1 MDSTDCIEQKGII
14 EDIENGTAT
23 VKIVSFSACVSCTS
37 KGACLAGESA
47 EKNIS
52 VFIGDE
58 SFSTGELV
66 KVSMKKSLGLK
77 AALLA
82 YFLPFIVLLV
92 TLLVLTSL
100 GVNEVISG
108 IMSLAVLVPYFL
120 IIYILKHKLQRVFQ
134 FKLSKVN

>member
-14 EDIENGTAT
+14 EEIENGTAK
-23 VKIVSFSACVSCTS
+23 VKIVSFSACASCTS

-47 EKNIS
+47 EKIIS
-52 VFIGDE
+52 VFIGYE
-58 SFSTGELV
+58 PFSTGELV

-92 TLLVLTSL
+92 TLLVLTGL

-108 IMSLAVLVPYFL
+108 IMSLVVLVPYFL
-120 IIYILKHKLQRVFQ
+120 IIYIFKHKLQRVFQ